1 MEKLRQID
9 RRLLTIMLIVFVQ
22 MLGAAMILP
31 ILPLYAKKEFEMTP
45 QVITLLNTAF
55 FAAQFLAGPYLGRLS
70 DKYGRVPVLIL
81 SQIGTAASFFMLAFA
96 PNVAVLFL
104 ARILDGIT
112 GGNIIVAQAYITDI
126 TPRERR
132 TEALGYVFALFG
144 LGFIFGPILGGTL
157 AAAFGPRV
165 PYIIAALAAVA
176 VVLLTYFTLNET
188 LSEEQRTANRRF
200 SRGGIGPSEIA
211 HNAPLLLI
219 LSIAFVGQFAMG
231 LLQATFALYGDAV
244 LFAGQSMQQVAFGVS
259 MLLAIVGLGQ
269 FLTQSFLLRP
279 ALRRLDEARL
289 VIIGLTLRTIAL
301 FTFAALTTV
310 LFGAIGSLLFAVG
323 MGLMMPP
330 LQSLSTRTV
339 ADELRGGVLGVYQST
354 ISLSIIISTA
364 ISGTIFAMNP
374 TAPFWMGAGLSLLV
388 FFPAILLVRQQD
400 GMMRNI
406 QKTMDNVKQETT
418 S

>member
-1 MEKLRQID
+1 MRKIRQID
-9 RRLLTIMLIVFVQ
+9 RRLLTILLIVFVQ

-31 ILPLYAKKEFEMTP
+31 ILPLYAKDEFKMSP

-81 SQIGTAASFFMLAFA
+81 SQVGTAVSFFMLASA
-96 PNVAVLFL
+96 NSVAMLFL

-112 GGNIIVAQAYITDI
+112 GGNIIVAQAYITDV

-132 TEALGYVFALFG
+132 TEALGYTFALFG
-144 LGFIFGPILGGTL
+144 LGFIFGPIVGGSL

-165 PYIIAALAAVA
+165 PYYFAAFAAVA
-176 VVLLTYFTLNET
+176 VVLLTYFTLDET
-188 LSEEQRTANRRF
+188 LTQEQRTANRRYN
-200 SRGGIGPSEIA
+200 RGGLSPAEILR
-211 HNAPLLLI
+211 NAPLMLI
-219 LSIAFVGQFAMG
+219 LIVAFIGQFALG
-231 LLQATFALYGDAV
+231 LLQATFSLYGDAV
-244 LFAGQSMQQVAFGVS
+244 LFAGRTTQQVTLGVS
-259 MLLAIVGLGQ
+259 IMLAIVGLGQ
-269 FLTQSFLLRP
+269 FLTQAFLLRP
-279 ALRRLDEARL
+279 ALRHFDESRL

-301 FTFAALTTV
+301 FIFAALTTV

-339 ADELRGGVLGVYQST
+339 ADELRGGVLGIYQST

-374 TAPFWMGAGLSLLV
+374 TAPFWLGGALSVLV
-388 FFPAILLVRQQD
+388 FLPAILLVRRQD
-400 GMMRNI
+400 RIMVNA
-406 QKTMDNVKQETT
+406 
-418 S
+418 

>member
-1 MEKLRQID
+1 MKKIRQID
-9 RRLLTIMLIVFVQ
+9 KRLLTILLIVFVQ

-31 ILPLYAKKEFEMTP
+31 ILPLYAKDEFNMSP

-81 SQIGTAASFFMLAFA
+81 SQIGTAVSFFMLASA
-96 PNVAVLFL
+96 NSVAMLFL
-104 ARILDGIT
+104 ARIFDGIT
-112 GGNIIVAQAYITDI
+112 GGNVIVAQAYITDV

-132 TEALGYVFALFG
+132 TEALGYTFAIFG
-144 LGFIFGPILGGTL
+144 LGFIFGPIIGGSL

-165 PYIIAALAAVA
+165 PYYFAAAAAVA
-176 VVLLTYFTLNET
+176 VVLLTYFTLDET
-188 LSEEQRTANRRF
+188 LSEEQRTANRKF
-200 SRGGIGPSEIA
+200 NRGGIGPVEIL
-211 HNAPLLLI
+211 HNAPLMLI
-219 LSIAFVGQFAMG
+219 LVVAFIGQFALG

-244 LFAGQSMQQVAFGVS
+244 LFAGHTAQQVTLGVS
-259 MLLAIVGLGQ
+259 IMLAIVGLGQ
-269 FLTQSFLLRP
+269 FLTQAFLIRP
-279 ALRRLDEARL
+279 ALRRFDEARL

-301 FTFAALTTV
+301 FLFAALATI
-310 LFGAIGSLLFAVG
+310 LFGAIASMLFAIG

-374 TAPFWMGAGLSLLV
+374 TAPYWIGGVLSLLV
-388 FFPAILLVRQQD
+388 FFPALLLLRQQD
-400 GMMRNI
+400 RALVAS
-406 QKTMDNVKQETT
+406 K
-418 S
+418 